1 MMAPSSE
8 YRTTRLIQLFCCYT
22 K

>member
-1 MMAPSSE
+1 MAPSSE